1 MTKFLHKSSRGEK
14 DFPTT
19 TFYVKKSF
27 IKVAPESLSPYD
39 YFYVKKSLI
48 KVVPESLSPH
58 DYFYVKKSFI
68 KVVPESLSPTTTFS
82 GASWQSQLGQ
92 VGFRDM
98 CTHVIFA
105 KQNTT

>member
-27 IKVAPESLSPYD
+27 
-39 YFYVKKSLI
+39 I

-68 KVVPESLSPTTTFS
+68 KVVPESLSPHDYFYVKKS
-82 GASWQSQLGQ
+82 FIKVAPESLSSRLLL
-92 VGFRDM
+92 
-98 CTHVIFA
+98 CKEIFN
-105 KQNTT
+105 KSSP